1 MNKKEDNK
9 KNKTPSIIKTTEKLA
24 KDQELSK
31 QIIDNINTDVYK
43 LQKKASSLSKL
54 LKNQDAS
61 IKNLINE
68 PISNLKT
75 LLLSYDI
82 EYNKLYNIN
91 EAINFMTN
99 FMELGEK
106 GIIEKKMLLG
116 NDQDV
121 FDLKDLNQK
130 IFVTVD
136 NEINRS
142 EDLSGILNFRDPNM
156 FVIGAK
162 GDNKILKLVSK
173 KTKLKD
179 IYNTSGLNKMYI
191 YAKTLNMLP
200 TINLNKKTQIII
212 NVDNNSALI
221 NNNDNSAITKE
232 YKKQEEL
239 VKEYIDINN
248 VTKMSNTSIISIGES
263 LINSNIKDDDKTII
277 INVFYINKFDDIGT
291 PSLELASITRVF
303 DITTK
308 KELISWSIKDSL
320 IITKKEF
327 DTIVNSLKD
336 LQTSPQKINKN
347 IEKKSDD
354 VLKTIKEK
362 IKKQEKINPVKDLK
376 DLKKNKLQ

>member
-1 MNKKEDNK
+1 MNKKQDNK
-9 KNKTPSIIKTTEKLA
+9 KKEKPSIIKTTEKLA
-24 KDQELSK
+24 KDQELSGH
-31 QIIDNINTDVYK
+31 IIDDINTNVSK
-43 LQKKASSLSKL
+43 LQKKALSLSKL
-54 LKNQDAS
+54 FKSQDTS

-68 PISNLKT
+68 PIANLKKH
-75 LLLSYDI
+75 LISYDS
-82 EYNKLYNIN
+82 EYNRLYNLS

-99 FMELGEK
+99 YMELGEK

-116 NDQDV
+116 NEQDV

-130 IFVTVD
+130 IFVTAD

-162 GDNKILKLVSK
+162 GDNKILKLISK

-221 NNNDNSAITKE
+221 NNNDNSDITKE
-232 YKKQEEL
+232 YEKQEQL
-239 VKEYIDINN
+239 VKEYIDIDN
-248 VTKMSNTSIISIGES
+248 VIKMSSTSIISIGES
-263 LINSNIKDDDKTII
+263 LVNSNIKDDDKTMIVNI
-277 INVFYINKFDDIGT
+277 FYINRFDDIGT

-320 IITKKEF
+320 IVTKKEF
-327 DTIVNSLKD
+327 NTIMNSLKE
-336 LQTSPQKINKN
+336 LQTSPQKINKDV
-347 IEKKSDD
+347 EKKSDE
-354 VLKTIKEK
+354 VLKTIKET
-362 IKKQEKINPVKDLK
+362 IKKKEKTNPVKDLK
-376 DLKKNKLQ
+376 ELKKNIQ